1 MKQHLKTVFI
11 LQHYFIRFCY
21 SIHIVGAMT
30 CVGLCGELLVWVS
43 SGLHMNELI
52 FKQKLRKEFVSEEGE
67 GHVCLLTWCHES
79 LMPSGEECEGRK

>member
-1 MKQHLKTVFI
+1 
-11 LQHYFIRFCY
+11 
-21 SIHIVGAMT
+21 
-30 CVGLCGELLVWVS
+30 
-43 SGLHMNELI
+43 MNELI